1 MKVYYL
7 QSEYQPSK
15 HRVVAAVYDTDVFKS
30 DTSTLSPYNTLTIDE
45 VAPANQPLCLD
56 LSRTVNRTDVNGVG
70 KYYVDN
76 TGVLMQVNGW
86 TEYIPAGI

>member
-1 MKVYYL
+1 MKAYYL
-7 QSEYQPSK
+7 QAEYQPGK
-15 HRVVAAVYDTDVFKS
+15 HKIAAVVFDAES
-30 DTSTLSPYNTLTIDE
+30 FRFDLSALSPYLILAIDE

-76 TGVLMQVNGW
+76 AGALMQVSGW
-86 TEYIPAGI
+86 TEYIPVRI